1 MKRFFRSVLAFI
13 FVLCCF
19 SLIGC
24 GDKYS
29 DLKFSLSFSYS
40 QTDTVEIL
48 SDGTKRIKTT
58 SLVFDEKL
66 DGNYTFYLSQ
76 KDVSQN
82 KFPKATLKISYSG
95 YPGDFNFGA
104 TASSS
109 NTEVLSNATSSR
121 KSGDDAYLDITICGV
136 GQSELTVLNNET
148 GRSQKI
154 YVDVKGVSSELSFL
168 QNNIAFANVA
178 DDNSKTNLL
187 NYLSNKDIANLS
199 FQFGVLDNEDFTEY
213 DSNTLSTTYGL
224 SFDKSTGE
232 LSLDRKTTLST
243 LDILVTYVSPIGDN
257 LQANARIRF
266 LNDVT
271 NFNVYSGQSF
281 EDTKDENNR
290 LNAESLLEFYANLA
304 DGSYKDLVLVAQSNG
319 EKVKFDLSQDA
330 KFPFSTNIQSSEVKY
345 LTSNLVTTTFDKA
358 VYAYQVVRVI
368 ANKNTEDKSIY
379 GEDRTYNLVFSCGYS
394 DYIVPNYPLYQ
405 TVKTTSYDL
414 VKAFKVNSI
423 KGALTFQ
430 DALEQDIFFNS
441 SVVTGEKFFV
451 EIYDQPTILQ
461 ENSKFFVEFYD
472 KDRGKLDR
480 VNDYLTVSYQEKNS
494 QRVVTLDNNDF
505 GVLAFNKETTF
516 YVKPSE
522 SSSLRAGDKIYMAFR
537 AQKPAEE
544 QAVAFCLLNVCEGIE
559 NISKIDYTFSQFK
572 IENGDYVLDEN
583 EKRIVDTVSD
593 SSNFVLKDEHLY
605 ESEKSINLDSDVPD
619 VYANIVLSYLPITA
633 KLSNLS
639 IVSSNPNLVQVVRTG
654 EDNAFT
660 LLPQNVTSE
669 GGDVV
674 ITITASNLVDVYQI
688 KVKVYT
694 AINRLTVTL
703 NDPKNTAHKTY
714 ENNNVKSAIVEY
726 LKRYDLSIS
735 MQPVSKKYEIKY
747 DVYRA
752 SKVDENLVGSL
763 TCEYTGTTMKV
774 LSGVNSGLIND
785 SYFTFDAHDFGFSFT
800 DDTKNSYILILS
812 IINANGTVIKREITL
827 SSFVPVSTMKVTSF
841 RSSVYDANNIYFKN
855 KVLNNGLNEESL
867 LLDESVFGLKV
878 ELDGKSGKNPT
889 YTFQKNG
896 YFKILVDGKEEAT
909 YKIQDG
915 TLNSGSLAI
924 GTKVK
929 ALSLSPIRFESGDT
943 YFIFRLQEEY
953 VSQNS
958 IGSILV
964 TAGIE
969 QFGDSSKS
977 IEKSTKI
984 DILPVSQVLGLTP
997 SVADI
1002 NFRQGQVSPAE
1013 FQVALSGDKIKND
1026 NILTK
1031 VIGIKNF
1038 RNQTYYFESDGVDGL
1053 FNLSLMSS
1061 NLTAKDYALS
1071 VYSTFIGQGFV
1082 AFIPQD
1088 KVTTKASFDN
1098 FFNYQYVTISDLTFE
1113 EFVAREFYIMDNE
1126 NNYVLAHSY
1135 EEDRNYYL
1143 RVVDKNA
1150 IASIYQDMAVVNFSV
1165 SDGLSIP
1172 YHISTL
1178 EDLLSISESQESVTK
1193 NYILTKDIE
1202 IGNKDFAPIGN
1213 YYHVILNEEQ
1223 FTNRVETYYINV
1235 DGNYVVASNYDE
1247 DNVYYAHGFNGSFT
1261 GKYVIPSLKGDD
1273 IVRYYNLTGIN
1284 YEGVNPSNID
1294 GIFSRVGE
1302 KGKISDLG
1310 LSFDTYNMSFASS
1323 TSEESVTNIVGGLV
1337 ATNFGRIENISV
1349 TFDGYFIKTEESL
1362 TLGGVIGVNYGTF
1375 DNSTIR
1381 DNTKT
1386 TGTIMIDSTKQNA
1399 ELLIG
1404 GFVGDNR
1411 GVVVGSNKVVGSYD
1425 IAYDD
1430 LGFDCNLILS
1440 VQDQSLNGNGSDNS
1454 SIGLIVGKSN
1464 GLISNF
1470 AVNGRISASKMDN
1483 VGGIVGYIEFG
1494 ELQIEDDS
1502 YAVKDSYSIA
1512 RVQGRKYVGGA
1523 VGQTFGT
1530 DAQLAV
1536 KIYNVSAENYDT
1548 MSYATRVFVR
1558 GDGYVGGLVGRAVY
1572 SKFEYSYVASYYK
1585 FDENSFDIEGHS
1597 FVGGFIGN
1605 AQYISAYQCASFV
1618 NVEVEAGGTNGG
1630 LFVAVSQG
1638 VFVENAFAYG
1648 YGKNLTTRNLGI
1660 STSDYNTNQL
1670 YIIFY
1675 NVNESNKL
1683 YVNGNENQKIDYISI
1698 TENKYWKRAEEGS
1711 VIPYYLLKDGSPLMA
1726 VSPTIDAS
1734 VKESENYERY
1744 IGVAGQKAV
1753 VLFLV
1758 EDSSGNYTNEQ
1769 IERLNTIDVSDIFD
1783 ITIDPMTYKT
1793 SKISISTTKPT
1804 DVLTIKDGEIVL
1816 KKEGNVTLKIASKLT
1831 TLSNAE
1837 IEIIVMKGVSDV
1849 KVYSNDSVLRDIS
1862 GSTMEVVKNS
1872 PQTLYSKATY
1882 ERTLDGK
1889 NISLR
1894 ASSKGIGVRFMIDKT
1909 NISEEYK
1916 DNLNAILAFNNVGWE
1931 NSPELDYQFVDIED
1945 STNIT
1950 LIAKIAQE
1958 NAITISYVP
1967 FLRKTISGV
1976 LSTILLDKL
1985 KGEFNLVIKSG
1996 ATNIVIEN
2004 NVDPNVVMGQLEKFS
2019 FVITAYTDVAGDT
2032 IEYSCDKVLD
2042 GTTIDVSSVKKS
2054 SSNGQI
2060 SYTFTFFYVNKLEP
2074 LKESL
2079 HYTFEF
2085 FASSNP
2091 LSTKQITITVTPQKD
2106 LKSISSRVY
2115 SERDKDFPQ
2124 TPSQNNIIYN
2134 GRPALLTLEAYPY
2147 LADFSTLRLRYLTSS
2162 TKSLSI
2168 TQLEYDASQAGSG
2181 NMFSV
2186 NLNYGA
2192 EYDSTGSLIVRKE
2205 SAQDV
2210 YVGNGN
2216 GVYSYS
2222 RFFFFSLLIPSDTAD
2237 KSVYNLIVDVV
2248 DSKGNITLSQTI
2260 VINTLS
2266 KTEVDLKFDEKFK
2279 GADETYYLPVNTK
2292 QKLDLVTTNNYE
2304 TANWEVSSTD
2314 VVLTQR
2320 QKEIFT
2326 PYLENGTYYVN
2337 TMNYGKNEFSTDLI
2351 GKTIKL
2357 TLTLDGGKTADA
2369 KSILFNLSLFTVT
2382 GIKANGVTDGYMSVK
2397 NSTTTPL
2404 LVDVE
2409 AVYDESVV
2417 NGSNNWY
2424 TNWYNKYS
2432 EDNTDSLYQL
2442 LTNSGYSVR
2451 ENFADYITA
2460 LQEKITKA
2468 SFDSNA
2474 KEDSS
2479 FVSGVWLY
2487 KNAEGTLSALRCGS
2501 TYNNKTFG
2509 VENYEGYVAIYGY
2522 EEDINSSL
2530 MLNVRLS
2537 YSTRKDLVTYKG
2549 VPNVENYN
2557 YDASVYSSV
2566 FTFSQDFI
2574 LNFVSALSFYN
2585 PTPVSSVKEFMELA
2599 SDENGDYR
2607 LISDLVLTDYRPFE
2621 AKFKSFDG
2629 NNYKIYILSFAD
2641 TSSESTSGNFGL
2653 FTSISSNTMICNTT
2667 VYYTSRVDYDSRVQG
2682 YVPRSTPMTLDISPY
2697 TSVNFGGLSV
2707 VNDGVITNCK
2717 VSGAV
2722 SIDSTRASSSSN
2734 LMGGLISSNASSGYI
2749 TNSKVIDFN
2758 FTASG
2763 QIGGFVGDNDGM
2775 IVSSAFESSQIVG
2788 LSANC
2793 DIGGFV
2799 YSNSGSISES
2809 YVQGARATTDGD
2821 IRNTGSGIIS
2831 RLGGNIGAFVYT
2843 NDATISDCYTNI
2855 LASTSKNKS
2864 GFVYADS
2871 SSSVISRC
2879 YSIFYKASGDNTTA
2893 IYPFVGPNGDD
2904 IPPRVVVN
2912 GTLNNC
2918 YYLTVK
2924 TSGYWA
2930 TDLFYTSSSQTT
2942 SAYQTPDNKKA
2953 FGLEVDDFATH
2964 DSFSNFDMSLKPNTV
2979 TVAYKQYYYVDGYTW
2994 VIIGGK
3000 PLIVS
3005 TLTDTISMHSYLG
3018 KKKNYYLDDQVLY
3031 NLTEGTKLHTETSE
3045 VGLENNLTLT
3055 KYYIENSDGV
3065 YNERDVIFTKLYNK
3079 SLAQSTFEYVLNDG
3093 YSLKLVAKETVDGLE
3108 FSSAE
3113 YGNGEKQILD
3123 IKVLSKDNI
3132 YIDQDDNFR
3141 ANDTVVIETNDAGEI
3156 SRITLKTL
3164 QSASY
3169 YYSEKVN
3176 DVSELK
3182 GTRTNPYLL
3191 YDYESFVE
3199 TLSEDTD
3206 GKFYRLVRDIDL
3218 GNSFVKTSSK
3228 TFRGVLQ
3235 GNHMTLD
3242 NLAISYFNNQ
3252 EKVEDMHLNQE
3263 SFGLFAEI
3271 ATATKASMQDTV
3283 VSNLNLNVT
3292 EAISNSHKYVGALSG
3307 SLLGGNGSKKIFL
3320 NNINIVGDNNSYIAG
3335 KNAVGALSGYATGN
3349 VIIKDINVSSS
3360 VNATYNALLNKKD
3373 MLYIKGSS
3381 TDKVSYAGGVV
3392 GIFDVTEVVDPSTLK
3407 NYNASNIT
3415 IDNSR
3420 VYQGNI
3426 VGSAF
3431 GLVGENAIVNYVNVE
3446 FELESNSYIKAT
3458 VYAGGLVGENRG
3470 RIISSSVKYKDQ
3482 DSMVT
3487 DIAPRLNAS
3496 DNIFFETPNNTIS
3509 GLGGL
3514 VGLNNGGFVSNSIS
3528 TINVRN
3534 KTSVVVGGAV
3544 GRMVGGGL
3552 INVVTTGAVL
3562 GNKIV
3567 GGFIGAIND
3576 RDILSTNEA
3585 GYNVNAFLDL
3595 SNSQVRKNFNARST
3609 YMGGNTLPDNVT
3621 TLISS
3626 CVAGNNYLSTDYYA
3640 LNNLLISN
3648 EYAFAGFIGM
3658 IAFYSENDVIS
3669 ANCKQ
3674 AIMFGNKSYF
3684 VNTLYNTPNTSSVSK
3699 YLNSTYYSSKL
3710 DVLFSKTSETNI
3722 LGNDGEQMVYPY
3734 RVQDFYYESQQSGVS
3749 YSIKKYTNTQEGID
3763 NPVISSE
3770 HDKVIETI
3778 YEFVSY
3784 THDSIKNSSELY
3796 TEIGNDPD
3804 GNWNTEYGNR
3814 SYDWYKARFG
3824 RFYYKKVGEN
3834 IVRTSDKTNE
3844 DGEYILLTEA
3854 ERENF
3859 KTAGTGF
3866 YIDNGN
3872 GYPKIYYMSNPVVKH
3887 FEFSR
3892 TFKNTNSEIS
3902 FSGESLDKVNGYTYS
3917 SIEAIKGQTSIIING
3932 VQIPITFNKDDCV
3945 EVTQGEDKEY
3955 ISGVYTSYPNLT
3967 LPNGCNISRLVFEV
3981 TKSTLENSA
3990 VIYTVDNVVITYS
4003 LSNVPLNEKGLTYL
4017 ASSSRGEAT
4026 AYELKVSTKR
4036 VIYNAYDNGFWSID
4050 DNFYA
4055 DDFVVATK
4063 YPTNLEIAETY
4074 IWSRFASNDV
4084 GESISS
4090 AEDLAR
4096 IAINVNSGKN
4106 DYEGKTLTLTK
4117 DIDLSGKYWIPIGT
4131 LEHPFKGEFNGN
4143 GKSIQ
4148 YVSVNQNSSGVTFD
4162 DGSVKYEPTQK
4173 YLDYSGLFGVTKGA
4187 NIHDLSILGGEVA
4200 GQVSGGLVGRA
4211 EDSTISNITN
4221 RNSAYGLAVSGGI
4234 VGELVGGSL
4243 TKSQNLALVTLS
4255 SVDALDL
4262 YAGGLVGRAE
4272 NATIGADEYNVVSNS
4287 GKINA
4292 ISTHTSYIAT
4302 NSLVNLHVGGIVG
4315 KMTSTTIS
4323 YAQNLGSITVQSNA
4337 HKAYIGGAIGES
4349 EQSVASNI
4357 KNNGQIV
4364 ISHSGVYQETRS
4376 VLENTALDK
4385 VEDGNY
4391 IYSTLDVGGV
4401 VGLSSN
4407 SLSVMSNLSSIRFD
4421 AMSANSSHI
4430 SIGGIVGRLK
4440 NVRDI
4445 QLQISESYNAGS
4457 IESTSTNSTT
4467 FGVGGIVGTI
4477 DLNKSS
4483 FTTFGSPIVV
4493 VSDNYNSGSIS
4504 SDSVC
4509 YVYMGGVAGYVY
4521 NEKLVSLGECVIL
4534 KNNLNIGFVTIY
4546 DFVGTRNALGA
4557 IIGNSANCYL
4567 TNPYGDFSSENV
4579 LDRVSYDLDNFYLA
4593 GSAYSGSKVFSGY
4606 SVKTSDGTFDPASE
4620 IIDDSF
4626 YKEDSKF
4633 YFSKSLSS
4641 TDLKLKASFE
4651 MRRKSETEDT
4661 SYAFDFDNI
4670 WEQKYGTWYP
4680 TLKNNKN
4687 TSYWIDNV
4695 KEVVTS
4701 SSVYN
4706 ISSADELSYMA
4717 KMINSGELISSNITI
4732 RLTKSIELSNKYFT
4746 PIGTTNN
4753 PFKGTFD
4760 GNSYEIK
4767 NLTVDGDSKYVEANG
4782 SESYSNE
4789 FGGLFGVINN
4799 ATIKNV
4805 GIESP
4810 VVQDVLYASGVV
4822 SQATNSSLV
4831 SLYTDSA
4838 ENSLTTAP
4846 SKIEG
4851 TFGAGGIVCLLL
4863 NSKDFGNVKKGLY
4876 NSYNNVYV
4884 LAGAENASKVGGL
4897 VGEMVSSFTYNCY
4910 NNYYGIV
4917 TVTDSGTSAGGV
4929 VVGRADKNSKM
4940 GNVFNLSPKLN
4951 SLKGS
4956 PVDNGPAL
4964 YRLSVEDGKVYKTEE
4979 TLSYAIL
4986 EDYVDNPKSEIWT
4999 NEYSLNP
5006 IAVANYPS
5014 LSGLNREWK
5023 NSPSEAL
5030 VSFDYDGTNKQ
5041 PIYNYIDSVKKV
5053 YNEEGVAVSGKLDY
5067 SLANFAKDSF
5077 YDAVVRKIY
5086 LITSEEDL
5094 VWVANNVNNGNLLTS
5109 GVEFMLLKD
5118 LDLSGRYFTPIGL
5131 NRTYSFNGIFNFN
5144 GHVIKGLTIDSNFV
5158 YSGLFGYT
5166 QNALIINGYL
5176 TNAFIKIRANA
5187 PNMKA
5192 YSGSLVGFAENTNIK
5207 NMLVSTCLTISS
5219 SGGTYVGGVVG
5230 YYTKSKISCGIENVR
5245 VYSSSTHIDLGEYKS
5260 QITEKSIQES
5270 EVSIAGF
5277 SVDGGTYVGGVV
5289 GYAVATAKDDDE
5301 KSKMGNLVSYA
5312 TVDTVVV
5319 GLSMS
5324 QLTTAHVGVGGVLG
5338 YGADLVKLDACYVA
5352 DRAKAKSYS
5361 NRFDSVGGIA
5371 GYNEN
5376 GEIKN
5381 CKFDGYVEPRS
5392 SDGRLAGQ
5400 IWSYV
5405 GGIVGICD
5413 GGVVSS
5419 CFTDK
5424 GTTITNATNKDYSAG
5439 AIIGLARFKSFA
5451 NDQIS
5456 VYINSTSSGFGSTE
5470 KANPVGKIENEDG
5483 SSTADKDVYK
5493 IGSGEI
5499 TKDNGFS
5506 SDLWGTG
5513 GVLNCKKVFVMGGG
5527 KESFDAV
5534 TGTGE
5539 ADYKSLLA
5547 PGGVDTP
5554 AGLKVDDIKTLTLRG
5569 VSSGKIGIVY
5579 VLGEIQNGTLF
5590 YVYLETNLTMDDA
5603 SEISILN
5610 HLGTGLADDI
5620 IVCFITKK

>member
-1 MKRFFRSVLAFI
+1 MKRFFKSVLAFI

-19 SLIGC
+19 SFIGC

-48 SDGTKRIKTT
+48 SDGTRRVKTT
-58 SLVFDEKL
+58 GLVFDEKL

-82 KFPKATLKISYSG
+82 KFPKATLKVSYSG
-95 YPGDFNFGA
+95 YPSDFNFGA

-109 NTEVLSNATSSR
+109 NTEVLSNAISSR
-121 KSGDDAYLDITICGV
+121 KSGDDAYLDITVCGV

-154 YVDVKGVSSELSFL
+154 YVDVKGVASSLAFS
-168 QNNIAFANVA
+168 QNNIAFANVSSE
-178 DDNSKTNLL
+178 NSKINLLSYLSTNDTTNLTF
-187 NYLSNKDIANLS
+187 K
-199 FQFGVLDNEDFTEY
+199 FGVKNGENFTEY
-213 DSNTLSTTYGL
+213 DSSTLSSTYGL

-243 LDILVTYVSPIGDN
+243 LDVLAIYTSPIGDN
-257 LQANARIRF
+257 LQAETRIRF
-266 LNDVT
+266 LNDIT
-271 NFNVYSGQSF
+271 DFNIYAGQSF
-281 EDTKDENNR
+281 EDTKNENNR
-290 LNAESLLEFYANLA
+290 INSESLLEFYSNLT
-304 DGSYKDLVLVAQSNG
+304 DGSYKDLVLVAKSNG
-319 EKVKFDLSQDA
+319 EKVKFDLSQNET
-330 KFPFSTNIQSSEVKY
+330 FPFTTDIEISEVKY
-345 LTSNLVTTTFDKA
+345 LTASLVSTTYDKA
-358 VYAYQVVRVI
+358 TYAYQVVRVV
-368 ANKNTEDKSIY
+368 ASKNTEDKTKY
-379 GEDRTYNLVFSCGYS
+379 GEDRSYNLVISCEYA
-394 DYIVPNYPLYQ
+394 DYTVPSYPLFN
-405 TVKTTSYDL
+405 TIKTKAYDL
-414 VKAFKVNSI
+414 IKAFKVNNV
-423 KGALTFQ
+423 KGALTFS

-441 SVVTGEKFFV
+441 SVVAGEKFFV

-472 KDRGKLDR
+472 KDRAKLER

-494 QRVVTLDNNDF
+494 QRVVTLENNDF

-522 SSSLRAGDKIYMAFR
+522 GSTLRAGDKIYMAFR

-544 QAVAFCLLNVCEGIE
+544 QAVAFCFLNVCEGIE
-559 NISKIDYTFSQFK
+559 NISKIDYSFNQFQ
-572 IENGDYVLDEN
+572 IGDGDYVLDN
-583 EKRIVDTVSD
+583 DGNRIVDTVTD
-593 SSNFVLKDEHLY
+593 SSNFVKVDEHIY
-605 ESEKSINLDSDVPD
+605 ESEKTINLDSDVEN
-619 VYANIVLSYLPITA
+619 VSAYVTLSYTPVTA

-639 IVSSNPNLVQVVRTG
+639 VVSKNTSLVQVVRAG
-654 EDNAFT
+654 EDNAFVIV
-660 LLPQNVTSE
+660 PQKVTSE
-669 GGDVV
+669 GGDA
-674 ITITASNLVDVYQI
+674 IIEITASNLVDIYRI
-688 KVKVYT
+688 RVKVYT
-694 AINRLTVTL
+694 AINKLNVTL
-703 NDPKNTAHKTY
+703 NDPKGTALIVN
-714 ENNNVKSAIVEY
+714 ENGDVKSAIVEY
-726 LKRYDLSIS
+726 QKRYDLSVSI
-735 MQPVSKKYEIKY
+735 QPVSKKYEIKY

-752 SKVDENLVGSL
+752 SKADDNLVGSL
-763 TCEYTGTTMKV
+763 TCEYSDLTMSV
-774 LSGVNSGLIND
+774 INGVNSGLIND
-785 SYFTFDAHDFGFSFT
+785 SKFSFDAHDFGFSFV
-800 DDTKNSYILILS
+800 DDTKESYILVLS
-812 IINANGTVIKREITL
+812 IINANGTIIKREITL
-827 SSFVPVSTMKVTSF
+827 SSYVPVATMEVSSF
-841 RSSVYDANNIYFKN
+841 RSSIYDANNIYYEN
-855 KVLNNGLNEESL
+855 KVLNNVINEKSL
-867 LLDESVFGLKV
+867 LLDESVFGVKV
-878 ELDGKSGKNPT
+878 NLTGKGDKNPT
-889 YTFQKNG
+889 YTFQNNG
-896 YFKILVDGKEEAT
+896 YITISIDGQKETT

-915 TLNSGSLAI
+915 TLTSGSLGL

-943 YFIFRLQEEY
+943 YYIFRLQEEY
-953 VSQNS
+953 KSQNS
-958 IGSILV
+958 IGSVLV

-969 QFGDSSKS
+969 QFGNPNKV

-997 SVADI
+997 STTDI
-1002 NFRQGQVSPAE
+1002 NFKQGQTKPAE
-1013 FQVALSGDKIKND
+1013 FQVALAGDKIKND
-1026 NILTK
+1026 NLLTK

-1038 RNQTYYFESDGVDGL
+1038 RNQTYYFESDGTDGL
-1053 FNLSLMSS
+1053 FSLSLSGAD
-1061 NLTAKDYALS
+1061 LTAKDYTLS
-1071 VYSTFIGQGFV
+1071 VYSTFIGQGFAIFV
-1082 AFIPQD
+1082 PQD
-1088 KVTTKASFDN
+1088 KVTTKENFDN
-1098 FFNYQYVTISDLTFE
+1098 FFNFSFVTISDLTLE
-1113 EFVAREFYIMDNE
+1113 EFVPRMFYILDNE

-1135 EEDRNYYL
+1135 EENRNYYL
-1143 RVVDKNA
+1143 RVVDRDVLSSVYN
-1150 IASIYQDMAVVNFSV
+1150 DMAVVNFSV

-1178 EDLLSISESQESVTK
+1178 DDLLSIGESQESVTK

-1202 IGNKDFAPIGN
+1202 IGNKNFAPIGN
-1213 YYHVILNEEQ
+1213 YYHVNLTEEQ
-1223 FTNRVETYYINV
+1223 FTNRVDTYYINV
-1235 DGNYVVASNYDE
+1235 DGSFVVASNYDE
-1247 DNVYYAHGFNGSFT
+1247 DNVYYAYGFNGTFT

-1273 IVRYYNLTGIN
+1273 IIRYYDLTGIN
-1284 YEGVNPSNID
+1284 YEGVNPSNVD
-1294 GIFSRVGE
+1294 GIFARLGE
-1302 KGKISDLG
+1302 NGKISDLG
-1310 LSFDTYNMSFASS
+1310 LVFDTYNMSFASNAGG
-1323 TSEESVTNIVGGLV
+1323 EEVTNVVGGLV

-1349 TFDGYFIKTEESL
+1349 TFDGYFIKTEENL
-1362 TLGGVIGVNYGTF
+1362 TLGGIIGVNYGTF

-1381 DNTKT
+1381 NSAKT
-1386 TGTIMIDSTKQNA
+1386 TGTIMIDSSKQNA

-1404 GFVGDNR
+1404 GFVGENK
-1411 GVVVGSNKVVGSYD
+1411 GVVIGSNKVVDSFD

-1440 VQDQSLNGNGSDNS
+1440 VQDQSQNGEDSNKS
-1454 SIGLIVGKSN
+1454 SIGLVAGKSI

-1470 AVNGRISASKMDN
+1470 AINGRISASKMDN
-1483 VGGIVGYIEFG
+1483 VGGIVGYIEYG
-1494 ELQIEDDS
+1494 ELQVEDDG
-1502 YAVKDSYSIA
+1502 YALKDSYSIA
-1512 RVQGRKYVGGA
+1512 RVQGRSYVGG
-1523 VGQTFGT
+1523 VIGQTFGR
-1530 DAQLAV
+1530 DSNLAV
-1536 KIYNVSAENYDT
+1536 KVYNVSAENYDT

-1558 GDGYVGGLVGRAVY
+1558 GKDYVGGLVGRAMY

-1585 FDENSFDIEGHS
+1585 FDENSFDIEGDRL
-1597 FVGGFIGN
+1597 VGGFIGN
-1605 AQYISAYQCASFV
+1605 AQNISVSQCASFI
-1618 NVEVEAGGTNGG
+1618 NVEVGAGGTNGG
-1630 LFVAVSQG
+1630 LFIAMSSGVSAQ
-1638 VFVENAFAYG
+1638 NSFAYG
-1648 YGKNLTTRNLGI
+1648 YGKNLTTRNLGFAV
-1660 STSDYNTNQL
+1660 SDYNTNQL

-1675 NVNESNKL
+1675 NVNEDNKL
-1683 YVNGNENQKIDYISI
+1683 YVNNVENKTIDSISI
-1698 TENKYWKRAEEGS
+1698 TENNYWKKAEEGS
-1711 VIPYYLLKDGSPLMA
+1711 LIPYYLLKDGKPLMA
-1726 VSPTIDAS
+1726 VSPTIDAT
-1734 VKESENYERY
+1734 VKEVESYERF
-1744 IGVAGQKAV
+1744 IGVTGQKAV

-1758 EDSSGNYTNEQ
+1758 EDSSGVYTNEQ
-1769 IERLNTIDVSDIFD
+1769 IERLNTIDVGDIFD
-1783 ITIDPMTYKT
+1783 IDIDPLTYKT

-1804 DVLTIKDGEIVL
+1804 DILTISDGKIVL

-1831 TLSNAE
+1831 TLSNTE

-1872 PQTLYSKATY
+1872 PQTLYSRATY
-1882 ERTLDGK
+1882 DRTLDGK
-1889 NISLR
+1889 NISFR

-1909 NISEEYK
+1909 NIPAEYK

-1931 NSPELDYQFVDIED
+1931 NLPELDYQFVDIED

-1950 LIAKIAQE
+1950 LIAKLAQE
-1958 NAITISYVP
+1958 NAIAISYIP
-1967 FLRKTISGV
+1967 FIRKTVSGV
-1976 LSTILLDKL
+1976 LTTILLDKL
-1985 KGEFNLVIKSG
+1985 KGEFDLIIKSG

-2032 IEYSCDKVLD
+2032 IEYYCDKVLD

-2079 HYTFEF
+2079 YYTFEF
-2085 FASSNP
+2085 YASSNP
-2091 LSTKQITITVTPQKD
+2091 LSTKQITITITPQKD
-2106 LKSISSRVY
+2106 LNSISSRVY

-2124 TPSQNNIIYN
+2124 SPSQNNIIYN

-2147 LADFSTLRLRYLTSS
+2147 LADFTTLRLRYLTSS
-2162 TKSLSI
+2162 TKALSI
-2168 TQLEYDASQAGSG
+2168 TQLEYNASQAGSG

-2192 EYDSTGSLIVRKE
+2192 EYDSTGALIVRKE

-2248 DSKGNITLSQTI
+2248 DSKGNIVFSQPI
-2260 VINTLS
+2260 VLNTLS
-2266 KTEVDLKFDEKFK
+2266 KTEVDLKFDERFK

-2292 QKLDLVTTNNYE
+2292 QKLDVVTTNNYE

-2326 PYLENGTYYVN
+2326 PYLENGAYYVN
-2337 TMNYGKNEFSTDLI
+2337 TMNFSKNEFSTDLI

-2357 TLTLDGGKTADA
+2357 TLTLDSGKTADA

-2382 GIKANGVTDGYMSVK
+2382 NISANGVTDGYMSVK

-2404 LVDVE
+2404 LVDIE

-2417 NGSNNWY
+2417 TSANNWY
-2424 TNWYNKYS
+2424 TTWFNKFG
-2432 EDNTDSLYQL
+2432 EDNSDSLYQL
-2442 LTNSGYSVR
+2442 LTNSGYSIR
-2451 ENFADYITA
+2451 ENFADYIA
-2460 LQEKITKA
+2460 SLQEKVTKA
-2468 SFDSNA
+2468 SFDSKA
-2474 KEDSS
+2474 KDDSA

-2522 EEDINSSL
+2522 EEDVNSSL
-2530 MLNVRLS
+2530 SLNVRLS
-2537 YSTRKDLVTYKG
+2537 YSNRKDSVTYRG
-2549 VPNVENYN
+2549 IPNVENYN

-2585 PTPVSSVKEFMELA
+2585 PTPVSSVKEFMELEN
-2599 SDENGDYR
+2599 DESGDYR
-2607 LISDLVLTDYRPFE
+2607 LISDLILTDFRPFE

-2641 TSSESTSGNFGL
+2641 TSNESSSGSFGL
-2653 FTSISSNTMICNTT
+2653 FTNISSSTMICNTT
-2667 VYYTSRVDYDSRVQG
+2667 VYYTSRVDYDSRIQG
-2682 YVPRSTPMTLDISPY
+2682 YVPRSTPMTLDISAY
-2697 TSVNFGGLSV
+2697 SSVRFGGLSV
-2707 VNDGVITNCK
+2707 TNNGVITNCK

-2734 LMGGLISSNASSGYI
+2734 LMGGLVSSNASSGFI

-2763 QIGGFVGDNDGM
+2763 QIGGFVGKNDGM
-2775 IVSSAFESSQIVG
+2775 IVSSAFENSQILG

-2799 YSNSGSISES
+2799 YENSGSISES
-2809 YVQGARATTDGD
+2809 FVQGARATTDSD

-2831 RLGGNIGAFVYT
+2831 RLGGNIGAFVYA
-2843 NDATISDCYTNI
+2843 NNATISDCYTNI

-2864 GFVYADS
+2864 GFVYTDS
-2871 SSSVISRC
+2871 GSSVISRC

-2964 DSFSNFDMSLKPNTV
+2964 DSFANFDMSLKPNTV

-3005 TLTDTISMHSYLG
+3005 TLTDTISMHSYIG

-3031 NLTEGTKLHTETSE
+3031 NLTEGTKFHTESTD

-3055 KYYIENSDGV
+3055 KYFIENTDGV
-3065 YNERDVIFTKLYNK
+3065 YNEKDVVFTKLYNK
-3079 SLAQSTFEYVLNDG
+3079 SLAQSTFEYKLDND
-3093 YSLKLVAKETVDGLE
+3093 YSLKLVASETAEGLK

-3141 ANDTVVIETNDAGEI
+3141 ANDTVVIETNDAGDI

-3169 YYSEKVN
+3169 YYSENVK

-3235 GNHMTLD
+3235 GNHMTLS

-3283 VSNLNLNVT
+3283 ISNITLNVS
-3292 EAISNSHKYVGALSG
+3292 EVISNSHKYVGALSG
-3307 SLLGGNGSKKIFL
+3307 RLLGGNGSKKIFL
-3320 NNINIVGDNNSYIAG
+3320 NNINIVGDSNTYLAG
-3335 KNAVGALSGYATGN
+3335 KNAVGALSGFATGN
-3349 VIIKDINVSSS
+3349 VIIKDINVSAS

-3373 MLYIKGSS
+3373 MLYIRGAS

-3407 NYNASNIT
+3407 NYNASNVK
-3415 IDNSR
+3415 IDSSR

-3446 FELESNSYIKAT
+3446 FDLESNSYIKAT

-3470 RIISSSVKYKDQ
+3470 RIISSSVKYLGQ
-3482 DSMVT
+3482 ESMT
-3487 DIAPRLNAS
+3487 MDIAPRLDTA

-3514 VGLNNGGFVSNSIS
+3514 VGLNNGGFISNSIS
-3528 TINVRN
+3528 TLNVRN

-3552 INVVTTGAVL
+3552 INVVATGAVL
-3562 GNKIV
+3562 GSKVV
-3567 GGFIGAIND
+3567 GGFIGSVND
-3576 RDILSTNEA
+3576 RDILTTTEA
-3585 GYNVNAFLDL
+3585 GYNKNAFLDFT
-3595 SNSQVRKNFNARST
+3595 NSTVKKNFNARSV

-3626 CVAGNNYLSTDYYA
+3626 CVAGNNYLSSDYYA

-3648 EYAFAGFIGM
+3648 EYAFAGFIGI
-3658 IAFYSENDVIS
+3658 IAFYSENDAIS
-3669 ANCKQ
+3669 PNCKD
-3674 AIMFGNKSYF
+3674 AIMYGNKSYF
-3684 VNTLYNTPNTSSVSK
+3684 VNTLYSSQNTSTVSK

-3710 DVLFSKTSETNI
+3710 DILFSKTSETNI

-3763 NPVISSE
+3763 SPVISSE
-3770 HDKVIETI
+3770 HDKIIDTI

-3784 THDSIKNSSELY
+3784 SHESIKNSSELY
-3796 TEIGNDPD
+3796 TEINYDKD
-3804 GNWNTEYGNR
+3804 GDWNTEYKNR

-3824 RFYYKKVGEN
+3824 KFYYKKVGEN
-3834 IVRTSDKTNE
+3834 IVTTNDTTSE
-3844 DGEYILLTEA
+3844 YGEYIQVTDT

-3859 KTAGTGF
+3859 MNF
-3866 YIDNGN
+3866 YEVSKDIFV
-3872 GYPKIYYMSNPVVKH
+3872 KIYYISSPVVEH
-3887 FEFSR
+3887 FDYSR
-3892 TFKNTNSEIS
+3892 KFTNTNSEIS
-3902 FSGESLDKVNGYTYS
+3902 FTGESKDKVNGYTYNNLD
-3917 SIEAIKGQTSIIING
+3917 EIKKQTAIIING
-3932 VQIPITFNKDDCV
+3932 VQIPITFNEGDYV
-3945 EVTQGEDKEY
+3945 EVTQGEGEDKEFLN
-3955 ISGVYTSYPNLT
+3955 GTYTSYPNLT
-3967 LPNGCNISRLVFEV
+3967 LPNGCVVSKLVFEV
-3981 TKSTLENSA
+3981 TKETLENSA
-3990 VIYTVDNVVITYS
+3990 VTFVVNNVEITYS
-4003 LSNVPLNEKGLTYL
+4003 LTNVPLNKKGLTYL
-4017 ASSSRGEAT
+4017 ESSSRGEAT

-4036 VIYNAYDNGFWSID
+4036 VIYNAYENGYWSFD
-4050 DNFYA
+4050 DNFYS
-4055 DDFVVATK
+4055 DDFSLATK

-4084 GESISS
+4084 GESIRS

-4096 IAINVNSGKN
+4096 VASNVNSGKN
-4106 DYEGKTLTLTK
+4106 SYEGITLTLEN

-4131 LEHPFKGEFNGN
+4131 LEHPFKGEFDGN

-4148 YVSVNQNSSGVTFD
+4148 YVSVNQNSNGVTFD
-4162 DGSVKYEPTQK
+4162 STGNVKYEPTQN
-4173 YLDYSGLFGVTKGA
+4173 YLDYSGLFGVISGA

-4200 GQVSGGLVGRA
+4200 GLVSGGLVGRA
-4211 EDSTISNITN
+4211 ENSTISNILN
-4221 RNSAYGLAVSGGI
+4221 RNSAFGLEVAGGI

-4243 TKSQNLALVTLS
+4243 TNSNNYALVTLS

-4262 YAGGLVGRAE
+4262 YAGGLVGQAKDT
-4272 NATIGADEYNVVSNS
+4272 TIGNDEHNVVSNS
-4287 GKINA
+4287 GKITA
-4292 ISTHTSYIAT
+4292 ISTYTSYIAT
-4302 NSLVNLHVGGIVG
+4302 NSLVNLHVGGLVG
-4315 KMTSTTIS
+4315 KMTNTTLS
-4323 YAQNLGSITVQSNA
+4323 YAQNSGLIKVQTNA
-4337 HKAYIGGAIGES
+4337 HKLYIGGAVGET
-4349 EQSVASNI
+4349 ENGTVHDV
-4357 KNNGQIV
+4357 KNNGQLDV
-4364 ISHSGVYQETRS
+4364 SHSGVYQETHS

-4385 VEDGNY
+4385 VENGEY
-4391 IYSTLDVGGV
+4391 IYSTVDVGGV

-4407 SLSVMSNLSSIRFD
+4407 SLSLLSNLSSIKFD
-4421 AMSANSSHI
+4421 AMSTNSSHI
-4430 SIGGIVGRLK
+4430 SLGGIVGRLK
-4440 NVRDI
+4440 NVIDNK
-4445 QLQISESYNAGS
+4445 LTVSESYNSGS

-4467 FGVGGIVGTI
+4467 FGIGGVVGTI
-4477 DLNKSS
+4477 DLNKSTFAS
-4483 FTTFGSPIVV
+4483 FSDPIVII
-4493 VSDNYNSGSIS
+4493 SNNYNSGSLS

-4509 YVYMGGVAGYVY
+4509 FVYMGGVAGYAY
-4521 NEKLVSLGECVIL
+4521 NEKTVSLGECVML
-4534 KNNLNIGFVTIY
+4534 QNNINIGYVTIY
-4546 DFVGTRNALGA
+4546 DYVGTRNALGA
-4557 IIGNSANCYL
+4557 IIGSSANCL
-4567 TNPYGDFSSENV
+4567 LVNPYGDFSSENV
-4579 LDRVSYDLDNFYLA
+4579 LDRVSFDLNNFYLS
-4593 GSAYSGSKVFSGY
+4593 GSAYSGSKVFTGY

-4620 IIDDSF
+4620 VVDDSF

-4633 YFSKSLSS
+4633 FFSKSLSS

-4651 MRRKSETEDT
+4651 MRKKSETEDT
-4661 SYAFDFDNI
+4661 SFAYDFDNI

-4680 TLKNNKN
+4680 TLKRNKN
-4687 TSYWIDNV
+4687 TSYWIDNA

-4701 SSVYN
+4701 STVYN
-4706 ISSADELSYMA
+4706 ISTADELSYMA
-4717 KMINSGELISSNITI
+4717 KMINSGELASSNITI
-4732 RLTKSIELSNKYFT
+4732 RLTKSIDLSNKFFT

-4753 PFKGTFD
+4753 PFRGTFD
-4760 GNSYEIK
+4760 GGFYEIK
-4767 NLTVDGDSKYVEANG
+4767 NLTIDGDSKYVESNG
-4782 SESYSNE
+4782 NESFSND
-4789 FGGLFGVINN
+4789 FGGLFGVTNG
-4799 ATIKNV
+4799 ATIKNL
-4805 GIESP
+4805 GIENP
-4810 VVQDVLYASGVV
+4810 VVQEVLYASGVV

-4838 ENSLTTAP
+4838 ESSLTTSP

-4851 TFGAGGIVCLLL
+4851 TFGAGGIVCSLI

-4897 VGEMVSSFTYNCY
+4897 VGEMVASFTYNCY
-4910 NNYYGIV
+4910 NNYYGVV

-4929 VVGRADKNSKM
+4929 VIGRADKDSKI

-4951 SLKGS
+4951 SLKGNS
-4956 PVDNGPAL
+4956 VDNGPAL
-4964 YRLSVEDGKVYKTEE
+4964 YRLSLEDGKVYKTEE
-4979 TLSYAIL
+4979 TLSFDIL

-4999 NEYSLNP
+4999 KEYSLNP
-5006 IAVANYPS
+5006 SAVANYPS

-5030 VSFDYDGTNKQ
+5030 ISFDYDGTNKQ
-5041 PIYNYIDSVKKV
+5041 PIYNYIDSIKKV
-5053 YNEEGVAVSGKLDY
+5053 YNDEGVLTSGKLEY
-5067 SLANFAKDSF
+5067 SLPNFAKDSF

-5176 TNAFIKIRANA
+5176 TNAFIKIRANV

-5192 YSGSLVGFAENTNIK
+5192 YAGALVGFAENTNIK
-5207 NMLVSTCLTISS
+5207 NMVVSTCLTISS

-5230 YYTKSKISCGIENVR
+5230 YYTKSKTTCGINNVR
-5245 VYSSSTHIDLGEYKS
+5245 VYGSSTHVDLGEYKS
-5260 QITEKSIQES
+5260 QITEKSIQEG

-5289 GYAVATAKDDDE
+5289 GYAVATAKDEDE
-5301 KSKMGNLVSYA
+5301 KSKITSLVSYA
-5312 TVDTVVV
+5312 TVNTVVI

-5338 YGADLVKLDACYVA
+5338 YGADLVKLDACYVP
-5352 DRAKAKSYS
+5352 DTAKAKSYS

-5424 GTTITNATNKDYSAG
+5424 GTTITNASNKDYSAG
-5439 AIIGLARFKSFA
+5439 AIIGLARYKSFA
-5451 NDQIS
+5451 NDEIS

-5470 KANPVGKIENEDG
+5470 KANPVGKIENADG

-5493 IGSGEI
+5493 IGSGEV

-5506 SDLWGTG
+5506 SELWGTG
-5513 GVLNCKKVFVMGGG
+5513 GVLNCKKIFVMGGG
-5527 KESFDAV
+5527 KESFDAI

-5539 ADYKSLLA
+5539 ADFKSLLA

-5554 AGLKVDDIKTLTLRG
+5554 AGITIDDLNTLMLRG

-5579 VLGEIQNGTLF
+5579 VMGETQNGTLS
-5590 YVYLETNLTMDDA
+5590 YVYFETDLTADDA

-5610 HLGTGLADDI
+5610 HLGSGLADDV